1 MRQLIKYRRMYAML
15 MLIVLVFSNTQVH
28 AEITDA
34 PSEVQGSGTEQDPY
48 IIAVSG
54 GAGGKVVIKPEKVP
68 FYFKV
73 RGTGGVGG
81 VFAIDYDIE
90 KGLVSFQL
98 TDTVTDGN
106 SSSYPIVVSKDKR
119 TLGRYQLGT
128 IAVSSQED
136 VDTPKFDINEVY
148 TQVNETE
155 VIDGDIRA
163 PKRLYR
169 GNKR

>member
-1 MRQLIKYRRMYAML
+1 ML

-28 AEITDA
+28 AQITDA

-106 SSSYPIVVSKDKR
+106 SSSYPIVVSEGQ
-119 TLGRYQLGT
+119 LQYQLGT
-128 IAVSSQED
+128 IAFNSQED
-136 VDTPKFDINEVY
+136 VDMPKFDIDEVY
-148 TQVNETE
+148 MQFNNSFSVGLKL
-155 VIDGDIRA
+155 IMA
-163 PKRLYR
+163 PVR
-169 GNKR
+169 